1 MKKNNNSNRYILYT
15 IVFLQGLVFY
25 GAFSVVFR
33 ESRGLGLS
41 YIFILQS
48 IFLVLMMIFEIPW
61 GIIAD
66 KIGYKKTL
74 VISYGLFLVSK
85 IVFYFSY
92 SFFGFLMEAIIS
104 AIAISGISGCDS
116 AMLYSSIDKN
126 DSDKVFGIYGAMGTA
141 GFLISS
147 LISGILVKKSID
159 LLAFATIIPYTI
171 AFLISLGLKDIKS
184 DEIPINEENKRN
196 KRIIMSTLRVA
207 IKNRK
212 IMVFVIAVAVLGETT
227 HSICVYLNQP
237 LYIRSGV
244 DLKWFGILTAIMQIA
259 TFIAIRAHKIKKL
272 VGERKLLNGSLV
284 MVIICNL
291 LLLMS
296 NISYITVALIFIVEG
311 AYALTQ
317 PISETIKNESI
328 ESENRATILSAY
340 AMASNVVAS
349 LCNIAISM
357 ASNISLTAALI
368 CCLLLNVLSVIPM
381 GLYFMNKKATR
392 KGGDL

>member
-1 MKKNNNSNRYILYT
+1 MPHGRTNSLNYTTKYKKFKAYINRFYRCVMNWRTVMKKNNINNSNRYILYS
-15 IVFLQGLVFY
+15 IAFLQGLVFY

-66 KIGYKKTL
+66 EIGYKKTL

-85 IVFYFSY
+85 IVFYYSY

-147 LISGILVKKSID
+147 LISGILVKRSID

-171 AFLISLGLKDIKS
+171 AFLISMGLKDIKS
-184 DEIPINEENKRN
+184 DEIPINEENK
-196 KRIIMSTLRVA
+196 
-207 IKNRK
+207 
-212 IMVFVIAVAVLGETT
+212 
-227 HSICVYLNQP
+227 
-237 LYIRSGV
+237 
-244 DLKWFGILTAIMQIA
+244 
-259 TFIAIRAHKIKKL
+259 
-272 VGERKLLNGSLV
+272 
-284 MVIICNL
+284 
-291 LLLMS
+291 
-296 NISYITVALIFIVEG
+296 
-311 AYALTQ
+311 
-317 PISETIKNESI
+317 
-328 ESENRATILSAY
+328 
-340 AMASNVVAS
+340 
-349 LCNIAISM
+349 
-357 ASNISLTAALI
+357 
-368 CCLLLNVLSVIPM
+368 
-381 GLYFMNKKATR
+381 
-392 KGGDL
+392 